1 MTSLPSRIMNV
12 KFDPATELFT
22 EEQERLL
29 EETNEA
35 FHSYMTADDQCEKFL
50 AYRKYE
56 KASQAF
62 IDSMRDSDE

>member
-1 MTSLPSRIMNV
+1 MTSLPSRIP
-12 KFDPATELFT
+12 KELFT

-29 EETNEA
+29 GKANEA
-35 FHSYMTADDQCEKFL
+35 FHSYMTVDDQCEKFL

-56 KASQAF
+56 EASQAF

>member
-1 MTSLPSRIMNV
+1 MTSLPSRI
-12 KFDPATELFT
+12 PEELFT

-29 EETNEA
+29 KKSNEA
-35 FHSYMTADDQCEKFL
+35 FHYYMVVDDQCEKFI
-50 AYRKYE
+50 AYREYE